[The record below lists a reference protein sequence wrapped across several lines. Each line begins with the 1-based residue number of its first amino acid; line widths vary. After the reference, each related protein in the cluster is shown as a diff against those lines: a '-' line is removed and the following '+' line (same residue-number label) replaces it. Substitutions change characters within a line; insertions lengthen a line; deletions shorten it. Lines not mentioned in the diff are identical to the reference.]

1 MLRFCLDLCITYDI
15 VFHMPSIIKKK
26 TKYSTYY
33 VIAES
38 ARVDGKPRIVKQWY
52 LGTIEKVI
60 QLAENRVDKE
70 VPREITCQEDGTI
83 SVLCRI
89 AQELDL
95 RNIINTHVRKRNQG
109 MTPGDYILIA
119 ALNRAAGATSKSKI
133 KEWVNGTTL
142 HLQMKIELEKLDSQN
157 FWDHFDLFNT
167 PMIEAIGDE
176 LARKAIDL
184 EKVPLDCLIYDTT
197 NYFNYWDVLNPSELA
212 RMTKSKAGKNN
223 LRHIGLALAVDRD
236 WGLPLFHRLY
246 PANDHDS
253 TVFRKILTAFFEQ
266 ISSVVSDKKAVTLVF
281 DKGNNSEEAIVHL
294 DESRHHF
301 VGSRSPYHNMDLCA
315 IPLEKYEPTEFLDG
329 DGGSYSLPTIET
341 RLDLYSKPRRVIVV
355 YNEATFQRQCHRM
368 EHHLEK
374 AKAELSFFKKKAKIA
389 DGRSTEDSI
398 RKIAQ
403 EIVEQHHVSGL
414 LDIDVTE
421 NEDGWHVSARKNF
434 PAIEEA
440 KSRFGKQVLF
450 SNRETVT
457 RADIIKTYV
466 DRAIVEDAFRITKS
480 DSWVKWGPAFH
491 WTDSK
496 IRVHALTCT
505 IALLLVRI
513 AHKRA
518 RQAGFAYGAE
528 RMMELLSGVKS
539 ALIFYPQSKK
549 PQRMLCSISK
559 EQRALLIN
567 LGHKFKDRM

>member
-1 MLRFCLDLCITYDI
+1 MA
-15 VFHMPSIIKKK
+15 SIIKKK

-52 LGTIEKVI
+52 LGTIEKLI
-60 QLAENRVDKE
+60 ALAENRPNKE
-70 VPREITCQEDGTI
+70 TPREITCQEDGTI
-83 SVLCRI
+83 SVLFRI
-89 AQELDL
+89 AQELGL
-95 RNIINTHVRKRNQG
+95 RDIINSHVRKRNQG
-109 MTPGDYILIA
+109 MTPGDYILIT

-133 KEWVNGTTL
+133 REWVGETTL
-142 HLQMKIELEKLDSQN
+142 YLRMKLESEKLDSQN
-157 FWDHFDLFNT
+157 FWDHFDLFE
-167 PMIEAIGDE
+167 PQMIDAIGDE

-184 EKVPLDCLIYDTT
+184 EKVPLDCLVYDTT

-253 TVFRKILTAFFEQ
+253 TIFRKLLDAFFEQ
-266 ISSVVSDKKAVTLVF
+266 ISATVSDKKAVTLVF
-281 DKGNNSEEAIVHL
+281 DKGNNSEEAIGQL

-301 VGSRSPYHNMDLCA
+301 VGSRSPYHHMDLCG
-315 IPLEKYEPTEFLDG
+315 IPLEKFEQTDVPDRN
-329 DGGSYSLPTIET
+329 GGSYPMPTIET
-341 RLDLYSKPRRVIVV
+341 RLELYGKPRRVLLV
-355 YNEATFQRQCHRM
+355 YNEATFRRQLHRM
-368 EHHLEK
+368 ERHLEK
-374 AKAELSFFKKKAKIA
+374 AKEELSFFKKKAKSA

-398 RKIAQ
+398 RKMAQ
-403 EIVEQHHVSGL
+403 EIIEQHHVSGL

-421 NEDGWHVSARKNF
+421 DDEGYRVSARKNF
-434 PAIEEA
+434 PAIEET

-457 RADIIKTYV
+457 RGEIVKTYV
-466 DRAIVEDAFRITKS
+466 DRAIVEEAFRVTKS

-505 IALLLVRI
+505 IALLLVRM

-518 RQAGFAYGAE
+518 RQAGFTHGAE

-539 ALIFYPQSKK
+539 ALVFYPQSKK
-549 PQRMLCSISK
+549 PQRMMCSISD
-559 EQRALLIN
+559 EQRDLLTK
-567 LGHKFKDRM
+567 LGHKIKDSM